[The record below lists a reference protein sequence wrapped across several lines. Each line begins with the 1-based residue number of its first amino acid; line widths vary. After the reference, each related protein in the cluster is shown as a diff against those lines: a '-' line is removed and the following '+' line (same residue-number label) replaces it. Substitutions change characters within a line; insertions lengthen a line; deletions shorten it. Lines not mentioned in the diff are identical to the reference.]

1 MARYSRRY
9 AKRSYSNRDYGHERA
24 LQHIEDAR
32 RLSHE
37 LGGTDEDVKRYFF
50 SLPSSE
56 LASILTE
63 YGRRYG
69 SQAQEYASNTMYKW
83 RTGQTKMSGI
93 VAERL
98 FNLLPPRMPLSEKYK
113 LTEGLWRHFGPSS
126 KRVMRVGLDADL
138 EQVVQLARQHI
149 DEVVTQ
155 YRIPEQIERRF
166 NWLSAGDV
174 GVKQELLNHVR
185 SMERTMV
192 VEATRVQ
199 MPVLLEHIKGQYGG
213 RTSRL
218 AQVLKVGKH
227 ELELLVDKSASGVR
241 IEEPT
246 YRVVSNGSTS
256 YGGGIWVVAIVVALI
271 IFASLMH

>member
-1 MARYSRRY
+1 MPRYDRRY
-9 AKRSYSNRDYGHERA
+9 AKRTYGRDYGRERA
-24 LQHIEDAR
+24 LQHIEDAK

-50 SLPSSE
+50 SLPGSE
-56 LASILTE
+56 LTIILAE

-69 SQAQEYASNTMYKW
+69 SQAREYASDTMHKW
-83 RTGQTKMSGI
+83 RTGQTKMSGT

-113 LTEGLWRHFGPSS
+113 LTEGLWHHFGPSS

-138 EQVVQLARQHI
+138 EQVIELARRHI

-166 NWLSAGDV
+166 NWLAAGDV
-174 GVKQELLNHVR
+174 GVKQELLNHLR

-192 VEATRVQ
+192 VEAARAQ
-199 MPVLLEHIKGQYGG
+199 MPVLLEHIKGQHGG

-218 AQVLKVGKH
+218 AQVVKVGKH
-227 ELELLVDKSASGVR
+227 ELELLIDKTVSGVR
-241 IEEPT
+241 LEAPG
-246 YRVVSNGSTS
+246 YRTPSAANS
-256 YGGGIWVVAIVVALI
+256 GGGGKLALI
-271 IFASLMH
+271 VIAGLVLLFYLLHK